1 MSLPPGLLPEAAE
14 TRPSRMPLVL
24 GTVICAGLVAV
35 LGLLIQIRKVSDE
48 RDRAFELLV
57 KERRQSAALPSAPP
71 LAGAPAPG
79 VVPEPPAA
87 VPATAPAASSPLPP
101 PSGVR
106 VLPEDPEYFT
116 RGLQDFRR
124 GHYDQAERQFFRAL
138 PDSFLYLALTS
149 LAQHNWREAFAF
161 LSRAMGADATWL
173 RRVNPRDLFGKEADY
188 EGLLQA
194 LDEQVSHAP
203 ADPDLKVLSAYL
215 RFHEKGAP
223 YAKALLVEATNASP
237 GHEAAKAFLEALG
250 P

>member
-1 MSLPPGLLPEAAE
+1 
-14 TRPSRMPLVL
+14 VL
-24 GTVICAGLVAV
+24 GTVICAALVAV

-57 KERRQSAALPSAPP
+57 RERKQSAAAPAAAPP
-71 LAGAPAPG
+71 PAAPAPV
-79 VVPEPPAA
+79 VVPEAPVAVSAATPAA
-87 VPATAPAASSPLPP
+87 ASPLPP
-101 PSGVR
+101 PAGIR
-106 VLPEDPEYFT
+106 VLPEDPEFLT

-124 GHYDQAERQFFRAL
+124 GLYDQAERQFFRAL

-149 LAQHNWREAFAF
+149 LAQHNWREAIAF

-188 EGLLQA
+188 EALLQA

-203 ADPDLKVLSAYL
+203 ADPDLKVLTAYL
-215 RFHEKGAP
+215 RFHDKGAP